1 MSLFT
6 VESQLP
12 ALPGMCLPLA
22 KPLHC
27 CREVSAMV
35 LVWACG
41 RSLIVESGCLL
52 WFPLSCAM
60 AYAVRAWRF

>member
-27 CREVSAMV
+27 CREV
-35 LVWACG
+35 WACG
-41 RSLIVESGCLL
+41 RSLVVESGCLL
-52 WFPLSCAM
+52 WFPLPCAV